1 MFSPSIERALSLSV
15 LAHDELVQA
24 GTNPSGFPVRPLHV
38 ALMLA
43 RWEQDED
50 VIVAALA
57 HGVAAG
63 APAWTAQRVEQ
74 QFGRHVAALVAE
86 LDGSPTLESLSR
98 SQDGLEGVARLSPQ
112 AATILA
118 VEALHE
124 LQRLHAELRE
134 ARDPDSVWSRFNGGS
149 TSALAGAAALAQALG
164 RRIESRVARAL
175 GAALRALT
183 ERARPASVG
192 PRN

>member
-15 LAHDELVQA
+15 LAHDELVQT
-24 GTNPSGFPVRPLHV
+24 GTHPGEFPVRPLHV

-57 HGVAAG
+57 HGVASG

-74 QFGRHVAALVAE
+74 QFGRHVAALVGE
-86 LDGSPTLESLSR
+86 LDGSPTLESLAR
-98 SQDGLEGVARLSPQ
+98 SQDGLERVARLSPQ

-134 ARDPDSVWSRFNGGS
+134 ARDPETVWSRFNGGS
-149 TSALAGAAALAQALG
+149 TPTLAGAAALVQALG
-164 RRIESRVARAL
+164 RRIESRVSRAL

-183 ERARPASVG
+183 ERSRPASVG
-192 PRN
+192 PRS

>member
-15 LAHDELVQA
+15 LAHDELIQA

-74 QFGRHVAALVAE
+74 QFGRHVAALVEE
-86 LDGSPTLESLSR
+86 LDGSPTLDALAR
-98 SQDGLEGVARLSPQ
+98 SQDGLERIARLSPQ

-124 LQRLHAELRE
+124 LHRLHAELRE
-134 ARDPDSVWSRFNGGS
+134 ARDPDAVWSRFFGGS
-149 TSALAGAAALAQALG
+149 SAALAGAEALVQALG
-164 RRIESRVARAL
+164 RRIEPRVSRAL
-175 GAALRALT
+175 GAALRALI
-183 ERARPASVG
+183 ERSRTASVG
-192 PRN
+192 PRS